1 MRSGRRELFRRAA
14 RRGRLVRPLRLR
26 AAVERDSAMDSAWP
40 VARAAR
46 RTAACPCVSFGPTIG
61 VVRRASRRAGH
72 NILILDEVDVTLS
85 VTLSRCCAAAA
96 PRCLPAPYN
105 ASSYSMIRYASTE
118 VDIILYIM
126 MPIAMGR

>member
-14 RRGRLVRPLRLR
+14 RRGRLVRPLRLCVQR
-26 AAVERDSAMDSAWP
+26 GERDRR

>member
-26 AAVERDSAMDSAWP
+26 AAVERDSRHGQR

>member
-14 RRGRLVRPLRLR
+14 RRGRLVRPLRLCVQR
-26 AAVERDSAMDSAWP
+26 GERDRR

-96 PRCLPAPYN
+96 PRCLPAAIQCLVLQYDP
-105 ASSYSMIRYASTE
+105 IRVYTE